1 MKIDNLFTSGKPA
14 ISFEIFPP
22 KRDGDFQSVL
32 QTIDALALLKPDYI
46 SVTYGAAGSERNN
59 DTLELASRIKREYGI
74 EALAHLTSVGATKED
89 IKRILSVFE
98 ENQIENVLALRGD
111 LPENPIVRD
120 FKYAG
125 DLVHFIKQNGAFG
138 VGAACYPESHV
149 ESRSKTTDLIHLK
162 QKVDQGVDFL
172 VTQMFFDNEKF
183 YEFKDEVRSLDINI
197 PITVGIMPVLNKKQI
212 ERMVA
217 ISGAHLPEKFK
228 KILNCY
234 EDKPAALQD
243 AGIMYACEQIVDLLS
258 SGVDGIHLYVMNK
271 PYVAKRI
278 LDNLSGILT
287 TLR

>member
-1 MKIDNLFTSGKPA
+1 
-14 ISFEIFPP
+14 
-22 KRDGDFQSVL
+22 
-32 QTIDALALLKPDYI
+32 
-46 SVTYGAAGSERNN
+46 
-59 DTLELASRIKREYGI
+59 
-74 EALAHLTSVGATKED
+74 
-89 IKRILSVFE
+89 
-98 ENQIENVLALRGD
+98 
-111 LPENPIVRD
+111 
-120 FKYAG
+120 
-125 DLVHFIKQNGAFG
+125 
-138 VGAACYPESHV
+138 
-149 ESRSKTTDLIHLK
+149 
-162 QKVDQGVDFL
+162 
-172 VTQMFFDNEKF
+172 
-183 YEFKDEVRSLDINI
+183 
-197 PITVGIMPVLNKKQI
+197 MPVLNKKQI